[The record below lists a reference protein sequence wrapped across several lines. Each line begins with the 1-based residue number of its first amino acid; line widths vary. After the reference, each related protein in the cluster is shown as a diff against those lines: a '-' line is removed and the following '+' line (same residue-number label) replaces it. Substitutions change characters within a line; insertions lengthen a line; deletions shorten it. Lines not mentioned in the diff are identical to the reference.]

1 MKSIR
6 LAAAG
11 LCLATVAA
19 CTPAPSPT
27 TPSGPAPAPTAVA
40 APAVDLTPVPAPAGH
55 FATIRL
61 KNVEP
66 LLRFAAQKAM
76 PGDPQGGIRMGLGE
90 LSREVLGDA
99 ANPKALAEVVAV
111 DAPIHVIAAIAGD
124 ASAPDA
130 HVALSIGL
138 KSVDGAKAAIRD
150 AREIAPGQW
159 AVRDGD
165 VPCLVAAAPPP
176 VAARMVCGKDEASVV
191 ALAPY
196 LVRTLGA
203 EPPPPNDFAAE
214 LRFGP
219 IDERFGRD
227 VRRLL
232 PQATILARS
241 ELAIGEPR
249 FDRAIERAAG
259 GAASELGAWLADLDT
274 LSIRGSMA
282 PDGGAGA
289 NVALTFRQKTSW
301 LAGTTADAASRQI
314 ATPALFW
321 QLPKDA
327 QGASWSSGWDA
338 ARWNDVLAVL
348 RDLAEGG
355 LTKFSIGTPDDR
367 KAIAAL
373 IALPPGVR
381 PPSVSANGAS
391 PALVGDAKTPQAKLD
406 HALRSAVGW
415 YVFGF
420 TEPADSSVKWLKD
433 LVAVYGRPSVQA
445 AIKKNVTGKEGAMI
459 PTIKSV
465 AAPAALGKG
474 AYAVEVTVPN
484 IEIEGGKVKATVHMF
499 VMADGAQHFIG
510 VGADKDD
517 VVKRLL
523 SSKTGA
529 SREATL
535 GARPGLDGLKAAP
548 GSSGGFM
555 TLKDVTSGLGSDLD
569 QLTGDRPDRDLVRLQ
584 QALGRLPN
592 KGETPVLFTARATA
606 QPLAITTDLS
616 APKAL
621 FDDIVAL
628 VDEMTKPAGSSGEVM
643 VPRKQ

>member
-6 LAAAG
+6 LAALG
-11 LCLATVAA
+11 LCLATSAA
-19 CTPAPSPT
+19 CAPSPSPT
-27 TPSGPAPAPTAVA
+27 TPSGPAPAPMPVA
-40 APAVDLTPVPAPAGH
+40 RAAVDLSPVPAPAGH

-66 LLRFAAQKAM
+66 LLRFAAEKAM
-76 PGDPQGGIRMGLGE
+76 PGDPQGGVRMGLGE

-99 ANPKALAEVVAV
+99 ANPKAMAEVVAA
-111 DAPIHVIAAIAGD
+111 DAPIHLIAAIAGD

-138 KSVDGAKAAIRD
+138 SSVDGAKAAIKD

-165 VPCLVAAAPPP
+165 VPCLIAAAPPP
-176 VAARMVCGKDEASVV
+176 VSARLVCGKDEASVV

-203 EPPPPNDFAAE
+203 EPPPPHDFAAE
-214 LRFGP
+214 LRLSP

-241 ELAIGEPR
+241 ELAIGEPK
-249 FDRAIERAAG
+249 FDRAIEKAAG
-259 GAASELGAWLADLDT
+259 GVASELGAWLSDLDT
-274 LSIRGSMA
+274 LSVRGSMA

-289 NVALTFRQKTSW
+289 NVALTFRGKTSW
-301 LAGTTADAASRQI
+301 LAGLTTDAASNQI

-321 QLPKDA
+321 QLPRDA

-348 RDLAEGG
+348 RDVVEGG
-355 LTKFSIGTPDDR
+355 LTKFSIGTPEDR

-373 IALPPGVR
+373 IALPPGRR

-391 PALVGDAKTPQAKLD
+391 PSLAGDARAPQARMD

-420 TEPADSSVKWLKD
+420 AEPADTSVKWFKD
-433 LVAVYGRPSVQA
+433 LVAVYGRHSVQQ

-459 PTIKSV
+459 PTIRSV
-465 AAPAALGKG
+465 AAPASLGKG

-484 IEIEGGKVKATVHMF
+484 IEIEGGKAKATVHLM
-499 VMADGAQHFIG
+499 VMPDGAQHFIG

-517 VVKRLL
+517 LIKRLL
-523 SSKTGA
+523 SSKTGGA
-529 SREATL
+529 REATL
-535 GARPGLDGLKAAP
+535 GARPGLDGLKAAQ

-555 TLKDVTSGLGSDLD
+555 TLKDLTSGLGSDLD

-592 KGETPVLFTARATA
+592 KGETPVLFVARATA
-606 QPLAITTDLS
+606 QPLAISTDLT
-616 APKAL
+616 APKPL

-628 VDEMTKPAGSSGEVM
+628 VDEMTKNPGGGGEILA
-643 VPRKQ
+643 PRKQ